1 MEQDKQHYLG
11 IPFTWSDWDD
21 FAVQQDRYNME
32 ETLYD
37 ILHTNESHAAYLHTV
52 AREYMKKLEQ
62 DQIKENKMNAPQPK
76 KFWMITG
83 SGNMPK
89 IRHTDM
95 QAAQAEATRLAR
107 ANPGTEFFAL
117 EATEVFHQPLGVVRN
132 RL

>member
-1 MEQDKQHYLG
+1 
-11 IPFTWSDWDD
+11 
-21 FAVQQDRYNME
+21 ME
-32 ETLYD
+32 ETLHD
-37 ILHTNESHAAYLHTV
+37 ILYRYDWQDFISRIDGHQYL
-52 AREYMKKLEQ
+52 KQ

-89 IRHTDM
+89 IRHADM

-107 ANPGTEFFAL
+107 ANPGTEFFIL